1 MVTKKMY
8 RKIQENKQKGQLK
21 SEISRELKL
30 DPGTVAKYYDMSEQD
45 YQGYEQV
52 HRYRGKVF
60 DRYRDGILEVY
71 ERNGFEKLP
80 MSAVYDYLEELHGA
94 LPATE
99 KTFRNYIGYLV
110 ETGRL
115 EFKEKIRHYTKVSD
129 LPLGRQMQ
137 VDFGE
142 HRTAGGLKLYLFCA
156 VLSAS
161 RYKYVAFQARPFTT
175 LDLIHHLLDGFDYMG
190 GMPAELVI
198 YQDTVMVVSENHG
211 DIIYTRDFLY
221 FIEEMGLRMW
231 VCRKADPES
240 KGKVENLVKYVKG
253 NFLSTRDFA
262 HLEDAR
268 ESLWKW
274 LTRRANG
281 KISQATKRIPADV
294 ISAEREYLR
303 PIRSSIYRK
312 GSIVGREERL
322 VNDKCRISVDASHY
336 TLPARYR
343 KKMVEIYKSEDRLF
357 VFDRHTGK
365 QITEYRLSVIP
376 GSIKRNK
383 NCYRKTGQSTRELRE
398 AVLNRY
404 ELERWGTF
412 VRHNFKAFQRYVR
425 DQCLEA
431 ERRFDEDVDTE
442 CLDRALLFCLEHETY
457 SMANLYDTYT
467 YYKRLSEAEG
477 EDLLGKMGPPLKDVS
492 RYRHQIRVSKRDL
505 GVYKSLISI
514 VLGVLS

>member
-60 DRYRDGILEVY
+60 DRYRDGILGVY

-80 MSAVYDYLEELHGA
+80 MSAVYDYLEELHGE

-161 RYKYVAFQARPFTT
+161 RYKYVAFQARPLTT

-190 GMPAELVI
+190 GDACGAGHL
-198 YQDTVMVVSENHG
+198 SGHRHG
-211 DIIYTRDFLY
+211 
-221 FIEEMGLRMW
+221 
-231 VCRKADPES
+231 
-240 KGKVENLVKYVKG
+240 
-253 NFLSTRDFA
+253 
-262 HLEDAR
+262 
-268 ESLWKW
+268 
-274 LTRRANG
+274 
-281 KISQATKRIPADV
+281 
-294 ISAEREYLR
+294 
-303 PIRSSIYRK
+303 
-312 GSIVGREERL
+312 
-322 VNDKCRISVDASHY
+322 
-336 TLPARYR
+336 
-343 KKMVEIYKSEDRLF
+343 
-357 VFDRHTGK
+357 
-365 QITEYRLSVIP
+365 
-376 GSIKRNK
+376 
-383 NCYRKTGQSTRELRE
+383 GQ
-398 AVLNRY
+398 
-404 ELERWGTF
+404 
-412 VRHNFKAFQRYVR
+412 
-425 DQCLEA
+425 
-431 ERRFDEDVDTE
+431 
-442 CLDRALLFCLEHETY
+442 
-457 SMANLYDTYT
+457 
-467 YYKRLSEAEG
+467 
-477 EDLLGKMGPPLKDVS
+477 
-492 RYRHQIRVSKRDL
+492 
-505 GVYKSLISI
+505 
-514 VLGVLS
+514 